1 MASTRAKKLIGVA
14 MIAVGLVQVSSFA
27 WNDNLLF
34 SITGALYVVLG
45 VTWLWT
51 EVYSPSE

>member
-1 MASTRAKKLIGVA
+1 